1 LYCEITRLEIKG
13 HKLKVT
19 DRISK
24 IVVGENE
31 PNPFKYGGVYPPNVF
46 LVGGKNRSVYIDT
59 AHGKPEEIQEH
70 ISVWESKGKPE
81 IAGIIL
87 THRHSDHIGGAQVL
101 GEHLGAPVISTSVEK
116 IAIEKESTAV
126 VAITPQD
133 GEQLDLGDTTIEF
146 IHTPGHTMGSL
157 CIYLEEDKVLFTGDN
172 ILGLGTTVI
181 SPDEGDMT
189 SYIKSLHKMLDYDI
203 EKICPGHGP
212 EIDNPIE
219 KIHELIEHRHQR
231 ELQMLELITSGKDSM
246 DDIFNAIYKD
256 IHPGLHNT
264 ARRQIQAHINKLVE
278 EKRIEQSGNIYR
290 IVH

>member
-1 LYCEITRLEIKG
+1 M
-13 HKLKVT
+13 KVT
-19 DRISK
+19 NRITK

-46 LVGGKNRSVYIDT
+46 LVRGKERSVFIDT
-59 AHGKPEEIQEH
+59 AHGKPEEVQQH
-70 ISVWESKGKPE
+70 LSTWESEGQPE

-87 THRHSDHIGGAQVL
+87 THRHSDHIGGAAELSRQV
-101 GEHLGAPVISTSVEK
+101 GAPIISTSTEK
-116 IAIEKESTAV
+116 IAIEKESLAKV
-126 VAITPQD
+126 DNTPQD
-133 GEQLDLGDTTIEF
+133 GEVLDLGDTSLEF

-157 CIYLEEDKVLFTGDN
+157 CIYLQEEKVLFTGDN

-189 SYIKSLHKMLDYDI
+189 SYIESLHKMLNFDL

-212 EIDNPIE
+212 EIDTPTE
-219 KIHELIEHRHQR
+219 KIRELIEHRQQR
-231 ELQMLELITSGKDSM
+231 EIQMLELITSGKDSM

-264 ARRQIQAHINKLVE
+264 AKRQIQAHINKLIN
-278 EKRIEQSGNIYR
+278 EKRIEKTGNIYR
-290 IVH
+290 IVQ